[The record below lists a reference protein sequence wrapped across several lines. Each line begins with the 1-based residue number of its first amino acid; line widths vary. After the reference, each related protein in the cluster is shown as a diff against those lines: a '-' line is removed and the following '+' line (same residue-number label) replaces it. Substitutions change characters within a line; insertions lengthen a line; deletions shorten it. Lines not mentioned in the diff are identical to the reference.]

1 MEKKNFSSRRE
12 TISVDKPKQRDG
24 WRERETK
31 AQQRQ
36 RTEKKYISEHRLLI
50 ISANES
56 SIISFN
62 HGEAPSI
69 EFEYQK
75 HTFFTIDCCLS

>member
-36 RTEKKYISEHRLLI
+36 RTEK
-50 ISANES
+50 
-56 SIISFN
+56 SIYLN
-62 HGEAPSI
+62 
-69 EFEYQK
+69 
-75 HTFFTIDCCLS
+75 TVC